1 MKRSYLALLVC
12 VLVLSACGTPDD
24 EVREAVDYR
33 GAKAPQTK
41 AEGAELS
48 FLMGMVPH
56 HAQAVDM
63 AHLCKERALDE
74 RLRRLCHR
82 VVEVQTEEM
91 RLMKRWALKWYGTL
105 PSEVLSA
112 LHSVE
117 GAHGS
122 AGILSDEMMKDL
134 ARKKGREFDI
144 AFATH
149 MIHHH
154 DGAVES
160 AEYTARIA
168 PHPEFREL
176 ASAIATAQR
185 AEVRMMR
192 RWTRGWSRSRSE

>member
-1 MKRSYLALLVC
+1 MKRFYLALVVC
-12 VLVLSACGTPDD
+12 VLVLAGCGTSDD
-24 EVREAVDYR
+24 EVRKAVDYR
-33 GAKAPQTK
+33 GPRAPQTK
-41 AEGAELS
+41 AEEAELS
-48 FLMGMVPH
+48 FLVGMVPH

-63 AHLCKERALDE
+63 AHFCEERARDE
-74 RLRRLCHR
+74 RLRQLCER
-82 VVEVQTEEM
+82 VAGVQTKEM

-134 ARKKGREFDI
+134 ARKKGRDFDI

-154 DGAVES
+154 GGAVAS

-176 ASAIATAQR
+176 AAAIATAQR
-185 AEVRMMR
+185 DEVRMLR
-192 RWTRGWSRSRSE
+192 RWMKRWSGHGPE